1 MDEEMTEFS
10 NKWAQFIELD
20 SYAGEQSVKY
30 LAEKNNKTEFNSLIQ
45 HGIKS
50 SFKMTSAEV
59 RKYRQLF
66 NQYRKKQNKKK

>member
-1 MDEEMTEFS
+1 MNHLTSRGLKLHYLNSMT
-10 NKWAQFIELD
+10 
-20 SYAGEQSVKY
+20 KY

-66 NQYRKKQNKKK
+66 NQYRKKQTEKK